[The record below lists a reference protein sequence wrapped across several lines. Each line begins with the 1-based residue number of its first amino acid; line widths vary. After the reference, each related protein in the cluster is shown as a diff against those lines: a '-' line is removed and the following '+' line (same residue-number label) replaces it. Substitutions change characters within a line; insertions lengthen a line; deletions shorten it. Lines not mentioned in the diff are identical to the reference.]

1 MDKEEREIKW
11 KSRSLQAL
19 YLSGGQSCHLAD
31 GFDRQV
37 QCLHPSG
44 IRLLLFHAALG
55 KTFLAALLAALHSC
69 RTQYIILNHNRIDM
83 FIISQLFCLIHVII
97 DKFTTGFLQSRSLG
111 VGMNHTCLEI
121 FNPLLKGRDS
131 HFVELVHA
139 NKEILRKDLGR
150 QFTDNGVLLFGAHL
164 QKVARVDTHER
175 VLTVVKVISTTTDIK
190 VEDTEFANLVKSLG
204 FTVDSTT
211 QSFETIQPRFV
222 FRLDVE
228 GKTEDEVFGAFA
240 SKHRYNI
247 RVAKK
252 KGVEVKICGPEA
264 AEDFHK
270 IMIETGKRDDF
281 GIRSTE
287 YFRSIL
293 ENFGEDARIY
303 LAYYEG
309 QPIAGSLAI
318 HYGDKV
324 WYLYGAS
331 SNEHRNVMPNYLVQW
346 EMIRWAIETGC
357 RIYDFR
363 GVSGYLDESNPLY
376 GIYRFKKG
384 FSGELTEF
392 IGEMNLVIKPF
403 AFQLVTCGEKVYKKL
418 RTVKRKLA
426 EKK

>member
-1 MDKEEREIKW
+1 MEIIKREQAAEFDAFV
-11 KSRSLQAL
+11 KSHYKASFMQGSPWAGVKKNWQWRGVISR
-19 YLSGGQSCHLAD
+19 GED
-31 GFDRQV
+31 GKID
-37 QCLHPSG
+37 G
-44 IRLLLFHAALG
+44 
-55 KTFLAALLAALHSC
+55 TMALLIRKVPGMPYSLMYSPRGPVCDPHDRAMVKKLVDAA
-69 RTQYIILNHNRIDM
+69 
-83 FIISQLFCLIHVII
+83 VE
-97 DKFTTGFLQSRSLG
+97 
-111 VGMNHTCLEI
+111 VGKE
-121 FNPLLKGRDS
+121 FN
-131 HFVELVHA
+131 A
-139 NKEILRKDLGR
+139 Y
-150 QFTDNGVLLFGAHL
+150 
-164 QKVARVDTHER
+164 
-175 VLTVVKVISTTTDIK
+175 VLTMDTDIK

-204 FTVDSTT
+204 FPVDSTT